1 MPPPNERS
9 VLIFILLIIS
19 ISILLSLTGLAT
31 SGWNGHKVFTVAI
44 VSGVLIIIS
53 VLLLIVCFIMVG
65 ILLSGAIIHQ
75 YLPLIFLAILVISS
89 IIMLGAFSS
98 FISSSSNYSYSLMVA
113 AFTFTYLSSII
124 ATYWLFGVRD
134 SRNST
139 VISGKHLQPKLE
151 VLT

>member
-9 VLIFILLIIS
+9 ILIFILLIIS
-19 ISILLSLTGLAT
+19 VGIFLSLAGVAT
-31 SGWNGHKVFTVAI
+31 SGWNGHNVFTEAM
-44 VSGVLIIIS
+44 VSGILTIIS

-75 YLPLIFLAILVISS
+75 YFPLIFLSILIISS

-98 FISSSSNYSYSLMVA
+98 FLSSGFNYSYSLMVA

-134 SRNST
+134 SRNSAM
-139 VISGKHLQPKLE
+139 ISGKHLQPKLE